1 MKKRIRLLFGIEFH
15 ELPFVFNMF
24 SYFFLVITTFWL
36 LKPLKKTLFFQFYKA
51 QGGFMLFGD
60 PMTAAQ
66 AELLAK
72 ILNMVAAMAAV
83 VVFSWLSEKFKR
95 EKLTW
100 VLVGFFIACFVIYGF
115 TLKPLTGFSV
125 WTFYVFGDMFATVM
139 VATFFAFLNDSVSP
153 DIAKRLYGPI
163 GLGGLV
169 GGACGSTIEA
179 LFVNHLSLL
188 SWMLICCALCGIMM
202 MNAHFARLNAEK
214 LSGKSYRPIV
224 APVMELKKSNSAVD
238 GAKMVFGSPYL
249 ISIAAI
255 VCLYEIISAL
265 VDFQFSATFEH
276 SYSSHELATRFGQVF
291 ARNNWVALSV
301 QVILTGFVMRR
312 FGLVPALLALPAAEI
327 TGALGFI
334 VFPVPFMAGMLSTI
348 DNGFSYSINQSA
360 KEALYVPTAPRD
372 VKYKAKAFIDMF
384 VQRFGK
390 AAAVPI
396 SLIIT
401 VVFKDYSTIRWI
413 SLMTCAIALIWSGF
427 AWYAGQTF
435 DRSARTNNH
444 EEPVVKTLLQEA
456 PASA

>member
-1 MKKRIRLLFGIEFH
+1 MKKRIRLLFGIDFH
-15 ELPFVFNMF
+15 ELPFVLNMF
-24 SYFFLVITTFWL
+24 SYFFLVISVFWI

-72 ILNMVAAMAAV
+72 ILNMVAAMVAV
-83 VVFSWLSEKFKR
+83 FAFSWLSEKFKR

-100 VLVGFFIACFVIYGF
+100 VLAGFFIACFAIYGF
-115 TLKPLTGFSV
+115 SLKPLTDFSV

-179 LFVNHLSLL
+179 LFIHHLSIL
-188 SWMLICCALCGIMM
+188 SWMLICCVICGIIMI
-202 MNAHFARLNAEK
+202 NAHFARLNAEK
-214 LSGKSYRPIV
+214 LSGKSFRPIMS
-224 APVMELKKSNSAVD
+224 PVTESKKNNSAVD
-238 GAKMVFGSPYL
+238 GAKMVFSSPYL

-255 VCLYEIISAL
+255 VCLYEIVSAL

-276 SYSSHELATRFGQVF
+276 AYSSHELATRFGQVF
-291 ARNNWVALSV
+291 ARNNWVALSI
-301 QVILTGFVMRR
+301 QVILTGFVMRK

-348 DNGFSYSINQSA
+348 DNGFSYSINQSS

-390 AAAVPI
+390 ALAVVI
-396 SLIIT
+396 SLLMT
-401 VVFKDYSTIRWI
+401 MAFKDIATIRWI
-413 SLMTCAIALIWSGF
+413 SLVTCVIVLVWSGF
-427 AWYAGQTF
+427 AWYAGHAF
-435 DRSARTNNH
+435 ERSTRTNNH
-444 EEPVVKTLLQEA
+444 AVPAGSLQLQEV
-456 PASA
+456 PA

>member
-1 MKKRIRLLFGIEFH
+1 MKKRIRLLFGIDFH

-24 SYFFLVITTFWL
+24 SYFFLVITVFWI

-51 QGGFMLFGD
+51 QNGFMFFGD

-83 VVFSWLSEKFKR
+83 VVFSWLSQKFKR

-100 VLVGFFIACFVIYGF
+100 VLAGFFIACFVIYGF
-115 TLKPLTGFSV
+115 TLKPLTDFSV

-153 DIAKRLYGPI
+153 DIAKRLYAPI

-179 LFVNHLSLL
+179 LFIHRLSIFL
-188 SWMLICCALCGIMM
+188 WMLVCCVLSGIIM

-224 APVMELKKSNSAVD
+224 TPVERLEKSNSAVD
-238 GAKMVFGSPYL
+238 GAKMVFGSRYL
-249 ISIAAI
+249 ISIAMI
-255 VCLYEIISAL
+255 VCLYEVISAL
-265 VDFQFSATFEH
+265 VDFQFSATFER
-276 SYSSHELATRFGQVF
+276 SYSSAELASKFAAVF
-291 ARNNWVALSV
+291 ARNNWVSLAV

-312 FGLVPALLALPAAEI
+312 FGLVPALLTLPAAEI

-334 VFPVPFMAGMLSTI
+334 IFPVPFMAGMLSTI

-390 AAAVPI
+390 AVAVVI
-396 SLIIT
+396 SLLIT
-401 VVFKDYSTIRWI
+401 MAFKEVSTIRWI
-413 SLMTCAIALIWSGF
+413 SLVTCAIVLVWSGF
-427 AWYAGQTF
+427 AWYAGHTF
-435 DRSARTNNH
+435 ERSARTNNH
-444 EEPVVKTLLQEA
+444 TAPAINPQLQEA
-456 PASA
+456 PA